1 MEIKDDAFYPI
12 EQVMDFVDWS
22 RRKLQRYAQRN
33 EFRLIDNRY
42 LFTGAEIK
50 RVIQIDVN
58 VKTRRQKVSVRTS
71 SRKNVVP
78 PNNVSERIIKLIQE
92 IDNDDYVISLLN
104 AIKEKKHLEAMTNE
118 EYFKFVDKL
127 KEANSLAIRVEE
139 YKKEI
144 ERMEGYVLDYRNNIE
159 YFKKSLDKRQEET
172 EILLNTIHQRNY
184 IEAKEKGFDDSD
196 SELL

>member
-71 SRKNVVP
+71 SRKKVAA
-78 PNNVSERIIKLIQE
+78 PNNVSERIIKLILE

-172 EILLNTIHQRNY
+172 ELLLKTIHQRSF
-184 IEAKEKGFDDSD
+184 IEAKEKKFDKD
-196 SELL
+196 